1 MNELAI
7 KTFVDGASRYFAQSA
22 DKVVKIGTPFLI
34 DNAKPTVFDF
44 TGVIQVSGVFE
55 GVVYFTAPR
64 ILLTHLLMSLGEY
77 DTSNDNILDIAG
89 EVANTLAGNARS
101 EFGSDFRISVPSLLD
116 STSETLSLP
125 SGKRSYSIPI
135 YWRSYS
141 AAVVV
146 CLQ

>member
-1 MNELAI
+1 MTEQAI

-34 DNAKPTVFDF
+34 ENTRPTVFDF
-44 TGVIQVSGVFE
+44 TGVIQVSGVYS
-55 GVVYFTAPR
+55 GLVYFTAPR

-77 DTSNDNILDIAG
+77 DTSNENILDIAG

-101 EFGSDFRISVPSLLD
+101 EFGSDFKISVPSLLD
-116 STSETLSLP
+116 TSSQKLVLP
-125 SGKRSYSIPI
+125 VGKRSYSIPV

-146 CLQ
+146 CLH